1 MTARDDYPFP
11 AAVAA
16 GRLSGGLYGQEE
28 CTAALDEIDRL
39 RTIAAAAGELRTTL
53 RAATFLNTAA
63 EALPAEWR
71 LSGDAR
77 FIAAALDR
85 LEVLL

>member
-1 MTARDDYPFP
+1 MTARDDYPHL
-11 AAVAA
+11 AAMAA
-16 GRLSGGLYGQEE
+16 GDIDVYAPSEALLALSEV
-28 CTAALDEIDRL
+28 DRL
-39 RTIAAAAGELRTTL
+39 RIVAAAAGELRTTL